1 MRNIV
6 GGLENVVLL
15 EANLAHVGVDNLGD
29 GFFLF
34 DELLDAPQ
42 AHVHSCDRLLD
53 GLLYRFKI
61 HLGCLAPDLIT
72 RWRVSHH
79 AAVPLHV
86 LLVLRHAL
94 LAQGLVV
101 LHAEGIDGQVM
112 FRANCILLNGVHL
125 RTHVTLHHLRRPMSW

>member
-1 MRNIV
+1 M
-6 GGLENVVLL
+6 VLL